1 MSINETIHTHWR
13 DWASLIYLLICI
25 TDFIIA
31 PIWFNLEIKYFC
43 TNLLKEH
50 AALMIE
56 KGATCGVSPWSPLTL
71 INGGIFHL
79 SFGAILGATAWNRHK
94 ETITDDD

>member
-1 MSINETIHTHWR
+1 VT
-13 DWASLIYLLICI
+13 YLAICC

-43 TNLLKEH
+43 LDLLKEH
-50 AALMIE
+50 AVLMIE
-56 KGATCGVSPWSPLTL
+56 KRGATCGILPWSPLTL

-94 ETITDDD
+94 ENDENGNGNGG